1 MGTLEL
7 TGRVEVSY
15 SPEALQ
21 VAALNREATVAKRA
35 GDWARACELLAQ
47 AKAIE
52 GDAYAQTRLAK
63 FLQQAGRL
71 DEALAEI
78 QWLIDRS
85 HARARANASPRD
97 GAVMTQYMRLVELV
111 GIYDDAILICERA
124 KRADL
129 QADYEARRAAYESL
143 RAKLGPLS
151 GADWVY

>member
-52 GDAYAQTRLAK
+52 GDEI
-63 FLQQAGRL
+63 GR
-71 DEALAEI
+71 
-78 QWLIDRS
+78 
-85 HARARANASPRD
+85 ASCR
-97 GAVMTQYMRLVELV
+97 
-111 GIYDDAILICERA
+111 ERV
-124 KRADL
+124 
-129 QADYEARRAAYESL
+129 S
-143 RAKLGPLS
+143 
-151 GADWVY
+151 VVV